1 MEPTPRDLPFKIEL
15 NARGLME
22 MGLTNTAQARRKTK
36 VVQYLSV
43 KLSDGKILVSTAV
56 QTQNGVRVADV
67 AWRSA
72 AAIRNVGQARRV
84 FRCGHAGGVVVGG

>member
-1 MEPTPRDLPFKIEL
+1 
-15 NARGLME
+15 ME
-22 MGLTNTAQARRKTK
+22 MGPTNTAQARRKTK

-72 AAIRNVGQARRV
+72 AAIRNVG
-84 FRCGHAGGVVVGG
+84 

>member
-22 MGLTNTAQARRKTK
+22 MGPTNTAQAHRKTK

-84 FRCGHAGGVVVGG
+84 FRCGHAGGVVGGG